1 MLAVLQFIFQSP
13 FTFFGVFILLIV
25 LLDGIANIA
34 KAIFGKRRP
43 APAGDSQ
50 EDR

>member
-1 MLAVLQFIFQSP
+1 MLAVLQFIFQGP
-13 FTFFGVFILLIV
+13 FTFFGVLILLIV

-43 APAGDSQ
+43 AQAGEK
-50 EDR
+50 EDAR